1 MIFHF
6 LPKRAQ
12 PLTSMLYR
20 LLSDEDETFDLIND
34 SILTKKTSSQKSFG
48 VRSFLR
54 KWVKQNIKR
63 DEIEVKIEDGGC
75 SIYLRVILFLRD
87 FNYL

>member
-54 KWVKQNIKR
+54 K
-63 DEIEVKIEDGGC
+63 
-75 SIYLRVILFLRD
+75 
-87 FNYL
+87 